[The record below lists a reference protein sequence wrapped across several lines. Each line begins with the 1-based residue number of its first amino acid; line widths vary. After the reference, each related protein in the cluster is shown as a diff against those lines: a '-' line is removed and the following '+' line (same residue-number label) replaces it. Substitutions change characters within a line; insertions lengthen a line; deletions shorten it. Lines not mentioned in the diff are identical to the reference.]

1 MSTERLAGRTALVT
15 GASSGIGNAIAAAFG
30 REGANVAVADV
41 RREPKLDDA
50 RSVFDRLSALNA
62 ESHFVETDVS
72 DDDSVEAAIES
83 TVDRFGGL
91 DVLVNNAGIYYQN
104 QAHEAP
110 TEEYDEILDVNLRGV
125 FLSSKAAIP
134 ALKRSDN
141 GKIINLASIY
151 GLVGGENSA
160 AYCASKGGVANLT
173 RQMALDYA
181 EDEINV
187 NALAPGIIKTAQNV
201 EWRENNEE
209 ILEAWRRDTPWPR
222 FGEPDDVADAAL
234 FLASDESDFVTGT
247 VLSVDGGWT
256 AR

>member
-15 GASSGIGNAIAAAFG
+15 GASSGIGNAIAAALG

-50 RSVFDRLSALNA
+50 RSVFDRLSAVDA

-72 DDDSVEAAIES
+72 DEDSVEAAIES

-110 TEEYDEILDVNLRGV
+110 VEEYDEILDVNLRGV

>member
-30 REGANVAVADV
+30 REGANVVVADI
-41 RREPKLDDA
+41 RREPKLDEE
-50 RSVFDRLSALNA
+50 RSVFDRLSEADA

-72 DDDSVEAAIES
+72 DSESVENAIDG

-91 DVLVNNAGIYYQN
+91 DILVNNAGIYYQN
-104 QAHEAP
+104 RAHETPA
-110 TEEYDEILDVNLRGV
+110 EEWDEIHDVNLRGV
-125 FLSSKAAIP
+125 FLASKAAIP
-134 ALKRSDN
+134 ALERSEN

-181 EDEINV
+181 AEEINV

-201 EWRENNEE
+201 DWRENNEE
-209 ILEAWRRDTPWPR
+209 ILDAWRRDTPWPR
-222 FGEPDDVADAAL
+222 FGEPEDVADAAL
-234 FLASDESDFVTGT
+234 FLASDESDFVTGS